1 MGRKPLTDL
10 DLSSRLRG
18 CACASIIDSMMMPER
33 SRRSELLTATLR
45 KFVHRGARTN
55 ISKLLGK
62 TRPEDVALAF
72 RAMTSD
78 AQLSVFKVLMEDYP
92 DSAAEVL
99 SEVDSPELQG
109 LVEGLSDQQIAGVF
123 ETMSVDD
130 AVAVVESLPP
140 ELEEKVLE
148 IVDLRN
154 LDEVQAHLTYRDD
167 SAGRLMVPAYLAL
180 KASTTVQEAISKI
193 RSSEDIDN
201 IFYLYVVD
209 EDNHLV
215 GVASLRQLLL
225 STPDTELAEVMTR
238 SVLKVDTNT
247 DQEEVARLAAR
258 YDLLAIPV
266 TDDMNRLLGI
276 VTLDDIIDV
285 VKEEAT
291 EDFFKMVGT
300 SDDELVYED
309 RSFKVARFR
318 LPWLLINLVGLI
330 GAGMLLKYFEVTLT
344 EALVLVFFLP
354 VVMGMGGNVGSQT
367 ATITVRGLATGR
379 IGRGRLELRKFVW
392 QQLKVGGILSVACG
406 VVVAI
411 GALVLEKE
419 PIYALIVAVSLMLVV
434 ALAAVNGACVPLIFQ
449 KLNIDPAVASGPL
462 VTTSNDITGILIY
475 FGIAYV
481 LIDLL
486 LH

>member
-1 MGRKPLTDL
+1 
-10 DLSSRLRG
+10 
-18 CACASIIDSMMMPER
+18 MMMPER

-45 KFVHRGARTN
+45 RFVHRGATAHL
-55 ISKLLGK
+55 SKLLGK
-62 TRPEDVALAF
+62 TRPEDVAVAF

-78 AQLSVFKVLMEDYP
+78 AQMSIFAVLMEDYP

-99 SEVDSPELQG
+99 SEVDTPELQAI
-109 LVEGLSDQQIAGVF
+109 VEELSERQVAAVF
-123 ETMSVDD
+123 ERMSVDD

-140 ELEEKVLE
+140 ELEAKVVE

-154 LDEVQAHLTYRDD
+154 LSEVQTHLTYGDD
-167 SAGRLMVPAYLAL
+167 SAGRLMVPAYMAL
-180 KASTTVQEAISKI
+180 NAETTVEEAIASV
-193 RSSEDIDN
+193 RSTEDVDN
-201 IFYLYVVD
+201 VFYLYVVD
-209 EDNHLV
+209 QGNHLV
-215 GVASLRQLLL
+215 GVASLRQLLV
-225 STPDTELAEVMTR
+225 SPPDTLLADVMTR
-238 SVLKVDTNT
+238 SVIKVDTNT

-266 TDDMNRLLGI
+266 TDDMNCLLGI

-309 RSFKVARFR
+309 RSFKVAGFR
-318 LPWLLINLVGLI
+318 LPWLMVNLVGRL
-330 GAGMLLKYFEVTLT
+330 GAGMLLKYFEVTLK
-344 EALVLVFFLP
+344 EALVLIFFLP

-367 ATITVRGLATGR
+367 ATIAVRGLATGR

-392 QQLKVGGILSVACG
+392 QQLKVGAILSVACSALAAAVALALEQNASYALVVG
-406 VVVAI
+406 ASLLLVVV
-411 GALVLEKE
+411 
-419 PIYALIVAVSLMLVV
+419 
-434 ALAAVNGACVPLIFQ
+434 LAAVNGACIPLVFQ
-449 KLNIDPAVASGPL
+449 KLGIDPAVASGPL

-475 FGIAYV
+475 FGIAYL

-486 LH
+486 IR

>member
-1 MGRKPLTDL
+1 MT
-10 DLSSRLRG
+10 
-18 CACASIIDSMMMPER
+18 MPER

-45 KFVHRGARTN
+45 RFVNRGARAN

-62 TRPEDVALAF
+62 TRPEDVAVAF
-72 RAMTSD
+72 RAMTPD
-78 AQLSVFKVLMEDYP
+78 AQMSVFKVLMEDYP

-99 SEVDSPELQG
+99 SELDTTELQG
-109 LVEGLSDQQIAGVF
+109 LVEELSGPQVAAVF
-123 ETMSVDD
+123 ERMSVDD

-140 ELEEKVLE
+140 ELEEKILE
-148 IVDLRN
+148 IVDVRN
-154 LDEVQAHLTYRDD
+154 LDEVQTHLTYSDD

-180 KASTTVQEAISKI
+180 IAETTVEEAIAKI
-193 RSSEDIDN
+193 RSSEDVDN
-201 IFYLYVVD
+201 VFYLYVVD
-209 EDNHLV
+209 GDNHLV

-225 STPDTELAEVMTR
+225 TTPETALAEVMTR
-238 SVLKVDTNT
+238 SVIKVDTNT

-291 EDFFKMVGT
+291 EDIFKMVGT

-318 LPWLLINLVGLI
+318 LPWLLVNLVGLI
-330 GAGMLLKYFEVTLT
+330 GAGMLLKYFEVTLK

-367 ATITVRGLATGR
+367 STIAVRGLATGR

-392 QQLKVGGILSVACG
+392 QQLKVGAILAVACSAA
-406 VVVAI
+406 VAV
-411 GALVLEKE
+411 GALALERD
-419 PIYALIVAVSLMLVV
+419 PTYALIVGASLLLVI
-434 ALAAVNGACVPLIFQ
+434 ALAAVNGACIPLVFQ
-449 KLNIDPAVASGPL
+449 KLGIDPAVASGPL

-475 FGIAYV
+475 FGIAYL

-486 LH
+486 MH

>member
-1 MGRKPLTDL
+1 MV
-10 DLSSRLRG
+10 
-18 CACASIIDSMMMPER
+18 MPER

-45 KFVHRGARTN
+45 RFVHRGARSN
-55 ISKLLGK
+55 IAKLLGK

-72 RAMTSD
+72 RAMTPD
-78 AQLSVFKVLMEDYP
+78 AQMSVYRVLLEDYP

-99 SEVDSPELQG
+99 GKLDVPELQG
-109 LVEGLSDQQIAGVF
+109 LVEGLSEKQVASVF
-123 ETMSVDD
+123 ERLSVDD

-140 ELEEKVLE
+140 ELEEKILE
-148 IVDLRN
+148 IVDVRN
-154 LDEVQAHLTYRDD
+154 LDEVQTHLTYSDD

-180 KASTTVQEAISKI
+180 DAETTVQDAIATI
-193 RSSEDIDN
+193 RSSEDVDN
-201 IFYLYVVD
+201 VFYLYVVD
-209 EDNHLV
+209 QDNHLV

-225 STPDTELAEVMTR
+225 STQEVRLAEIMTR
-238 SVLKVDTNT
+238 SVIKVDTST

-258 YDLLAIPV
+258 YDLLAVPV

-330 GAGMLLKYFEVTLT
+330 GAGMLLKYFEVTLQ
-344 EALVLVFFLP
+344 EAIVLVFFLP

-367 ATITVRGLATGR
+367 ATIAVRGLATGR

-392 QQLKVGGILSVACG
+392 QQLKVGAVLAVVCSL
-406 VVVAI
+406 VVAG
-411 GALVLEKE
+411 GALLLEKD
-419 PIYALIVAVSLMLVV
+419 PTYSLIVGASLMLVV
-434 ALAAVNGACVPLIFQ
+434 VLAAVNGACVPLIFQ
-449 KLNIDPAVASGPL
+449 KLGIDPAVASGPL

-475 FGIAYV
+475 FGLAYL
-481 LIDLL
+481 LIDILI
-486 LH
+486 H

>member
-1 MGRKPLTDL
+1 MR
-10 DLSSRLRG
+10 
-18 CACASIIDSMMMPER
+18 ER

-45 KFVHRGARTN
+45 RFVRRGAQAN
-55 ISKLLGK
+55 ISKLLDK

-72 RAMTSD
+72 TAMTAD
-78 AQLSVFKVLMEDYP
+78 EQMLLFKVLMADFP

-99 SEVDSPELQG
+99 SEVDTPERQTI
-109 LVEGLSDQQIAGVF
+109 VEALSERQVAAVF
-123 ETMSVDD
+123 ERMSVDD

-154 LDEVQAHLTYRDD
+154 LDEVQEHLTYRDD
-167 SAGRLMVPAYLAL
+167 SAGRLMVPAFLAL
-180 KASTTVQEAISKI
+180 NAETTVQEAIATI
-193 RSSEDIDN
+193 RSSEDVDN

-209 EDNHLV
+209 QDTHLV

-225 STPDTELAEVMTR
+225 STPSTTLAEVMTR
-238 SVLKVDTNT
+238 SVIKVDTDT
-247 DQEEVARLAAR
+247 DQEEVARLASR

-266 TDDMNRLLGI
+266 TDDRNRLLGI

-300 SDDELVYED
+300 SDDELVYQD
-309 RSFKVARFR
+309 RSFKVAGFR
-318 LPWLLINLVGLI
+318 LPWLLVNLFGLI
-330 GAGMLLKYFEVTLT
+330 GAGMLLKYFEVTLK

-367 ATITVRGLATGR
+367 ATIAVRGLATGR
-379 IGRGRLELRKFVW
+379 IGRGRLELRRFVW
-392 QQLKVGGILSVACG
+392 QQLKVGAILAVACSLAVALG
-406 VVVAI
+406 ALILQQDINYALVVGSSLLLVVV
-411 GALVLEKE
+411 
-419 PIYALIVAVSLMLVV
+419 
-434 ALAAVNGACVPLIFQ
+434 LAAVNGACIPLVFQ
-449 KLNIDPAVASGPL
+449 KLGIDPAVASGPL

-475 FGIAYV
+475 FGVAYY

-486 LH
+486 IH